1 MHANYESVEDDINL
15 IRDRKSNAIVN
26 TNISAYKAA
35 KIRKEKFKKSQAM
48 QAEINDLKNR
58 LTALEKIVLEKK

>member
-1 MHANYESVEDDINL
+1 MSIDYKPVEDNINL

-26 TNISAYKAA
+26 TNVSAYKAA
-35 KIRKEKFKKSQAM
+35 KIRKEKYKKSQAL
-48 QAEINDLKNR
+48 QDEINDLKKR

>member
-1 MHANYESVEDDINL
+1 MSIDYKPVENNINL

-26 TNISAYKAA
+26 TNVSAYKAA
-35 KIRKEKFKKSQAM
+35 KIRKEKYKKSQAL
-48 QAEINDLKNR
+48 QDEINDLKKR